1 MTTKAAPKAPEKRTY
16 RVIGTRPIRHDGYDK
31 VTGRAQYSADV
42 PLSGL
47 LHGAMLRSPHAHANI
62 RSINTKKA
70 AAMPGVRAVMLARDL
85 PISDGSKINWAQTF
99 ANPRVYSE
107 LSLASNKVVYQGQP
121 VAAVAATS
129 PHLAR
134 EAADAIEVDY
144 EVLPPVL
151 DVLEAMKPGT
161 PLVHDSLTAREVK
174 SRMDPG
180 EDTGDHGN
188 IASHLQ
194 FKLGDIEKGFK
205 DADAIVEREFTT
217 KMVHQ
222 GYIEPRTTTAHWAT
236 DGHVTIWTST
246 QGHFGIRKT
255 IAEILALPESSVKVI
270 PMEIGGG
277 FGGKVYL
284 NLDAVAAVLSHKTGH
299 PVKIAM
305 SRKEEFEGGGP
316 TSGSYLWARMGADKS
331 GKITAAHIWMAYEAG
346 GFSGSPMGSGAM
358 TGLSPYDL
366 ENFLIDGYDVVVNKP
381 KTGAYRAPGAPQAAL
396 IIESVIDELAEKLG
410 IDSIDLRLR
419 NASSEGT
426 RQPNGVPFPRIGC
439 VEVEEAM
446 KAHPHY
452 SAPLEGP
459 NRGRGTAIGSW
470 HNGGNFSSA
479 TISVNSD
486 GRVSLVTGS
495 VDIGGSR
502 PALAMQAA
510 EVLGLE
516 AEDMIPS
523 VGDTDSVGWT
533 GTTGGSR
540 TAMST
545 GMAVVAAAEK
555 IVEEMKRRAAIL
567 WEVKPEDVAHE
578 EGVYINTKSPDDRFK
593 FKELAARIM
602 QTGGPVTASGTSNPR
617 HMAQA
622 FCGNI
627 VDVEVDPET
636 GKVEILRFTIV
647 EDVGTAA
654 HPSYVEGQMQG
665 GTAQGIGWALNEEY
679 YWNDKG
685 VMANSSF
692 LDYRIPTSL
701 DLPMLDTVLVEVPN
715 PHQPFGIRGV
725 GEVSIVPPLA
735 AVANAVY
742 HATGVRMSELPM
754 SPGAIVKALGE
765 AKAASSS

>member
-1 MTTKAAPKAPEKRTY
+1 MTTTADRKASGKQAY

-31 VTGRAQYSADV
+31 VTGRARYAADV
-42 PLSGL
+42 PIVGL

-62 RSINTKKA
+62 RSIDTSKA
-70 AAMPGVRAVMLARDL
+70 EAMPGVHAVIIAKDL
-85 PISDGSKINWAQTF
+85 PINDGSEIDWGQVM
-99 ANPRVYSE
+99 ANPRVFAE
-107 LSLASNKVVYQGQP
+107 LSMASRKVVFQGQP
-121 VAAVAATS
+121 VAAVAATD

-144 EVLPPVL
+144 EALPPML
-151 DVLEAMKPGT
+151 DVLEAMKPDA
-161 PLVHDSLTAREVK
+161 PLIHDTLTAREIQ
-174 SRMDPG
+174 SRIDRG
-180 EDTGDHGN
+180 QDTGAHGN

-194 FKLGDIEKGFK
+194 FKRGDIEQGFK

-246 QGHFGIRKT
+246 QGHFGIRKS
-255 IAEILALPESSVKVI
+255 IAELLAVPESTVKVV

-277 FGGKVYL
+277 FGGKVYI
-284 NLDAVAAVLSHKTGH
+284 NLDAVAAVLSQKTGH

-305 SRKEEFEGGGP
+305 SRQEEFEGGGP
-316 TSGSYLWARMGADKS
+316 TSGSYLWGRIGADKN

-366 ENFLIDGYDVVVNKP
+366 DNLLVDGYDVVVNKP

-396 IIESVIDELAEKLG
+396 IIEAIVDELAEKLG
-410 IDSIDLRLR
+410 IDPVDLRLR
-419 NASSEGT
+419 NVAREGT
-426 RQPNGVPFPRIGC
+426 RAPNGVPFPVIGC
-439 VEVEEAM
+439 AEVEEAM

-459 NRGRGTAIGSW
+459 YHGRGIAVGSW
-470 HNGGNFSSA
+470 QNGGGFSSA
-479 TISVNSD
+479 TLSVNSD

-510 EVLGLE
+510 EVLGVE

-523 VGDTDSVGWT
+523 IGDTESVGWT

-540 TAMST
+540 TTMST

-555 IVEEMKRRAAIL
+555 IVEELKGRAAVL

-578 EGVYINTKSPDDRFK
+578 TGVYVNTKSPGDRFT
-593 FKELAARIM
+593 FKELAAQAM
-602 QTGGPVTASGTSNPR
+602 LTGGPVTASGTSNPR
-617 HMAQA
+617 HLAQA

-636 GKVEILRFTIV
+636 GKVAILRYTII

-654 HPSYVEGQMQG
+654 HPSYVEGQLQG

-679 YWNDKG
+679 YWNEGG

-692 LDYRIPTSL
+692 LDYRMPTSL
-701 DLPMLDTVLVEVPN
+701 DLPMLDTVLIEVPN
-715 PHQPFGIRGV
+715 PNQPFGIRGV
-725 GEVSIVPPLA
+725 GEVSLVPPLA
-735 AVANAVY
+735 AIANAI
-742 HATGVRMSELPM
+742 HNATGIRMSQLPM
-754 SPGAIVKALGE
+754 SPGAILKALAE
-765 AKAASSS
+765 KNAASSG